1 MSEPTHSEGAP
12 ADTSQAD
19 TRTGAETTKK
29 FSPFAGCSIFIIAG
43 VLAASMA
50 GFTIWSYF
58 KVKNT
63 IAGFT
68 DESAQ
73 PIEMV
78 DLTGKE
84 TAQVAIKEK
93 LVGFRHN
100 IEAKHKAQITLSA
113 DEMNIA
119 IACFEILKPH
129 RNHLSITAIRDGQM
143 EADIAFPVKSG
154 MTTDV
159 MRFINASITIK
170 PELVEGAAFPRITVV
185 KASTGAEVPE
195 QFRQFISETLLHPLK
210 EDKELGP
217 IFSSLSAVSIEG
229 DNLILQNDPDYQPS
243 TQPTEENKESMF
255 ERLMTGFAIIAVFF
269 LAIVSVIIILSRRKA
284 KNF

>member
-1 MSEPTHSEGAP
+1 MSEPTQTEDTP
-12 ADTSQAD
+12 AEDNKTN
-19 TRTGAETTKK
+19 AESGKK

-43 VLAASMA
+43 ILAASMA

-58 KVKNT
+58 KVKST
-63 IAGFT
+63 IASFT

-73 PIEMV
+73 SIELV
-78 DLTGKE
+78 DLTGME
-84 TAQVAIKEK
+84 SAQVSIKEK

-100 IEAKHKAQITLSA
+100 IEAKHKARITLNA
-113 DEMNIA
+113 AEMNLA
-119 IACFEILKPH
+119 IASFEILKPH
-129 RNHLSITAIRDGQM
+129 RNHLFITSIQDGQM
-143 EADIAFPVKSG
+143 EAKIAFPVKSG
-154 MTTDV
+154 MRSDV

-170 PELVEGAAFPRITVV
+170 PELVEGAAFPRVTTV

-195 QFRQFISETLLHPLK
+195 QFRHFISETLLHPLR

-217 IFSSLSAVSIEG
+217 IFSSLSEVALEG
-229 DNLILQNDPDYQPS
+229 DTLVLHNDPDYRPA
-243 TQPTEENKESMF
+243 TQVTEENKQSMF

-284 KNF
+284 KNS